1 MGGRKEFLLIFGM
14 YRPATPFSL
23 SVGILV
29 RSHLQFPPLS
39 RSPAKNARSKNMVE
53 IVRHSLGR
61 PLHSTLFPYTSA
73 LYRTCLAPEHC
84 VRTRS
89 KEIPQSD
96 ICTLL
101 THPRKSPFQ
110 SKAAQPFSGLI
121 RVVTRS
127 EQFLDHLAP
136 LTFPYTALQNMIRT
150 CER

>member
-1 MGGRKEFLLIFGM
+1 MGGKRV
-14 YRPATPFSL
+14 FSL
-23 SVGILV
+23 FSGCIGPLYSDLAVGRNFSSLPFLGALPKMRDRKTWWKSSVTP
-29 RSHLQFPPLS
+29 S
-39 RSPAKNARSKNMVE
+39 AD
-53 IVRHSLGR
+53 
-61 PLHSTLFPYTSA
+61 HSTPRYSRTSA
-73 LYRTCLAPEHC
+73 LYRTCLAPELC

-110 SKAAQPFSGLI
+110 SKAVLPFSGLI
-121 RVVTRS
+121 RVVTS
-127 EQFLDHLAP
+127 LEQLLDHLAP